1 MLYDLG
7 AKGVMKNGL
16 DTFLRL
22 VRQAKDS
29 VEVETNTDIGY
40 QQLQTAQKIYPQA
53 VRVNGRS
60 FRIHVADW
68 SARGKNWAELERAQG
83 LDLDQI
89 KDAAYRKDFSKAY
102 FTVEMLNMLSGG
114 RFDHDRHGKQL
125 KIDIETDTIGL
136 FDTGAMAV
144 VDPAPK
150 DKELLGRI
158 LSRTAQDILSDA
170 KGPLCQSRRDAF
182 R

>member
-1 MLYDLG
+1 
-7 AKGVMKNGL
+7 MKNGL

-89 KDAAYRKDFSKAY
+89 KDAAYRKDFPKPILRWKCSICFPA
-102 FTVEMLNMLSGG
+102 
-114 RFDHDRHGKQL
+114 
-125 KIDIETDTIGL
+125 
-136 FDTGAMAV
+136 AV
-144 VDPAPK
+144 LTMIA
-150 DKELLGRI
+150 
-158 LSRTAQDILSDA
+158 TANS
-170 KGPLCQSRRDAF
+170 
-182 R
+182 

>member
-40 QQLQTAQKIYPQA
+40 QQLQMAQKIYPQA

-89 KDAAYRKDFSKAY
+89 KDAAYRKDFPKLILRWKCSICFPA
-102 FTVEMLNMLSGG
+102 
-114 RFDHDRHGKQL
+114 
-125 KIDIETDTIGL
+125 
-136 FDTGAMAV
+136 AV
-144 VDPAPK
+144 LTMIA
-150 DKELLGRI
+150 
-158 LSRTAQDILSDA
+158 TANS
-170 KGPLCQSRRDAF
+170 
-182 R
+182 